1 MATPRRMRER
11 TVAFFEVVAPESGS
25 HRRLDQLAWPEFLA
39 SVATTPLERRTVE
52 VDSTLV
58 GNVVTY
64 EEEDHLLL
72 HRAKDA
78 GEWLSVL
85 NCFDR
90 LGSRSAGDASS

>member
-1 MATPRRMRER
+1 MANLRRMRER
-11 TVAFFEVVAPESGS
+11 TVAFFEVVASESGS
-25 HRRLDQLAWPEFLA
+25 HRRIDQLPWSEFLA
-39 SVATTPLERRTVE
+39 SVTTTPLERRTVE
-52 VDSTLV
+52 LVSTLV

-85 NCFDR
+85 NWKTGEWR
-90 LGSRSAGDASS
+90 ELEASS